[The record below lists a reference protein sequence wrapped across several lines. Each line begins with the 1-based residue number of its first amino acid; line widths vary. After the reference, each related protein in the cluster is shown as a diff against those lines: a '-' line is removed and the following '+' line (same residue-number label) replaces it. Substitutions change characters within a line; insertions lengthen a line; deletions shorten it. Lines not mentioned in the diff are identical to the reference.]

1 MRRGSRAERL
11 RLDTVFLQTIR
22 IQPAGKRVLVFSPH
36 HHWGIVMNKGLIA
49 FVAAAAGLVAAG
61 PSSAEVVEGVT
72 VEAARVVEV
81 GRTVYGAPEQVVV
94 MRRGVN
100 YSDLNLKTAEG
111 QAAMETRIKE
121 TATALCKELDKMY
134 PLQDPQKSD
143 CVRDAVRSGMAEVA
157 KLAKK

>member
-1 MRRGSRAERL
+1 
-11 RLDTVFLQTIR
+11 
-22 IQPAGKRVLVFSPH
+22 
-36 HHWGIVMNKGLIA
+36 MNKGLIA
-49 FVAAAAGLVAAG
+49 LVAAAAGLLAAG

-81 GRTVYGAPEQVVV
+81 GRTVYGAPQQVVV

-121 TATALCKELDKMY
+121 TAKALCTELDKMY

-143 CVRDAVRSGMAEVA
+143 CVRDAVRTGMAEVA